1 MAYQKKLKVYRLD
14 HMACPRCRSTDFKD
28 TMDEGGRVF
37 YRCKECMLRWNMR
50 ADGEVRFPMG
60 EIFSP
65 WGQGKGQASNCRVII
80 GGEEKRL

>member
-14 HMACPRCRSTDFKD
+14 HMCCPRCRSTDFKD
-28 TMDEGGRVF
+28 TMDEAGRSF

-60 EIFSP
+60 AIFSP
-65 WGQGKGQASNCRVII
+65 WGLGKGSATNCKVVL
-80 GGEEKRL
+80 GEEKQL